1 MSCYCVSSRGLV
13 RWHTP
18 ARTSLDLEN
27 LIQVAHDKAV
37 REARDRRIVGSR
49 LAFARAIDLKLFLL
63 RRIHLASD
71 SAHSSRQCTSPD
83 LFFRPRCRRGPYHPH
98 TPRLPGSNNTIMM
111 AAIVLERS
119 NAYSNGADGS
129 VNGTAENISKDL
141 GNGGYTF
148 SLSATKIAIIIAVIA
163 ASMIGAG
170 IFWYYRKL
178 DIRRRVDL
186 RNRERAAAMVN
197 GLPDPALGRPGDP
210 IELVDIFANRPRT
223 PPRPGSQGE
232 QKDLQ
237 HPPKAA
243 LFDYVGWKDPHKTEL
258 ILPKPQACNNTGHA
272 TVLSPKPEI

>member
-1 MSCYCVSSRGLV
+1 MHLRALSTSSSSCCDAFI
-13 RWHTP
+13 WPQT
-18 ARTSLDLEN
+18 
-27 LIQVAHDKAV
+27 
-37 REARDRRIVGSR
+37 RRIRPDSVHRQTYFSGLGVDEVPIIPIPLDCESS
-49 LAFARAIDLKLFLL
+49 AQPSVARPLL
-63 RRIHLASD
+63 NKTDTRTR
-71 SAHSSRQCTSPD
+71 
-83 LFFRPRCRRGPYHPH
+83 
-98 TPRLPGSNNTIMM
+98 PGSNNTIMM

-258 ILPKPQACNNTGHA
+258 ILPKPQACNSTYGAFTHD
-272 TVLSPKPEI
+272 L